1 MQIVQKT
8 QEVVHLFDEWGR
20 NFAPKDFIQTQRN
33 GKMMI
38 DYVMKRYGIVSISYL
53 IATEKALGAQ
63 LDRTPREKVPTL
75 DEKAAEFQKREF
87 VRIQKEQAANS
98 ENAFFER
105 VKNAEEAKR
114 LEKEAKEQADAEVQ
128 INNEILRYEC
138 YRGPNQIDHGKS
150 DAFRKD
156 SLKVEVRRNGKRD
169 AKLTLE
175 AVRKAIS
182 NLP

>member
-1 MQIVQKT
+1 MQIVQET
-8 QEVVHLFDEWGR
+8 HEVIRLFDEWGR
-20 NFAPKDFIQTQRN
+20 NFAPKDFVQNQRN

-38 DYVMKRYGIVSISYL
+38 DYVMKTYGIVSISYL

-63 LDRTPREKVPTL
+63 LDRTPPEKVPTL

-87 VRIQKEQAANS
+87 TRHQKDQLENS
-98 ENAFFER
+98 EAAFFER
-105 VKNAEEAKR
+105 AKRAEEAKR
-114 LEKEAKEQADAEVQ
+114 LEKEAKEQADAAVQ

-150 DAFRKD
+150 DGFRKD
-156 SLKVEVRRNGKRD
+156 LLRIEVRRNGKRD
-169 AKLTLE
+169 AKLTSE
-175 AVRKAIS
+175 AVRKAVS